1 MTNLLQ
7 NNATIRRGKIIARF
21 LFRAIMQRVR
31 RRLVI
36 MLIIRTLQ
44 EMSDDDATHMAAAIS
59 YYALVSLFPL
69 TLGLIAIMSF
79 IQDAPS
85 AQTITSWVASFLPGS
100 ENLVK
105 VNIES
110 VLAVRGTIG
119 LFAVVGL
126 FWAGSAIFG
135 GITRSIN
142 RAWDVHTDRP
152 LYLSK
157 ARQLVMAVLTG
168 LLFLFSTSITTF
180 LRAYERFAEFNIP
193 FADMLAGPFNDVLVS
208 TTSLVILHASSFVL
222 VLMVFLMLYKYMP
235 NTRTYWRYIWLG
247 ALVAAILF
255 ETTKNLFIIYLNTFT
270 NFANVYGTLAPV
282 VALLLWTYLSGLIL
296 ILGAE
301 LSSEYGRIR
310 RGIERGVLIN

>member
-1 MTNLLQ
+1 ML
-7 NNATIRRGKIIARF
+7 RRAKTIARY
-21 LFRAIMQRVR
+21 RSRTVVQRLR
-31 RRLVI
+31 RRLIV
-36 MLIIRTLQ
+36 MLVLRTLQ

-79 IQDAPS
+79 VQDAPS
-85 AQTITSWVASFLPGS
+85 PETITSWVASFLPGS
-100 ENLVK
+100 ENLVH
-105 VNIES
+105 VNIEA

-119 LFAVVGL
+119 VFAVLGL

-157 ARQLVMAVLTG
+157 ARQLVMALLTG

-180 LRAYERFAEFNIP
+180 LRVYERFASINFP
-193 FADMLAGPFNDVLVS
+193 FADMLVS

-222 VLMVFLMLYKYMP
+222 VLAVFLMLYKYMP
-235 NTRTYWRYIWLG
+235 NTKTYWRYIWLG

-255 ETTKNLFIIYLNTFT
+255 ETTKNLFILYLNTFT

-310 RGIERGVLIN
+310 RGIERGVLIH

>member
-1 MTNLLQ
+1 MTNLIQ
-7 NNATIRRGKIIARF
+7 NNATIRRGKVIARYR
-21 LFRAIMQRVR
+21 FRAIMQRVR
-31 RRLVI
+31 RHMAI
-36 MLIIRTLQ
+36 MLVIRTLQ

-119 LFAVVGL
+119 LFALVGL

-142 RAWDVHTDRP
+142 RAWDVHNDRP

-180 LRAYERFAEFNIP
+180 LRVYERFAEINIP
-193 FADMLAGPFNDVLVS
+193 FGDMLAGPLGDMLVS
-208 TTSLVILHASSFVL
+208 TTSMAILHASSFVL
-222 VLMVFLMLYKYMP
+222 VLMVFLMLYKFMP

>member
-1 MTNLLQ
+1 MTNLIRSNPML
-7 NNATIRRGKIIARF
+7 RRGKTLARYY
-21 LFRAIMQRVR
+21 FRAILQRMR
-31 RRLVI
+31 RRMLI
-36 MLIIRTLQ
+36 MLIVRTLQ

-69 TLGLIAIMSF
+69 TLGMIAIMSLL
-79 IQDAPS
+79 QDAPS
-85 AQTITSWVASFLPGS
+85 PETITGWVASFLPGS

-105 VNIES
+105 VNIEA

-119 LFAVVGL
+119 VFAVVGL

-142 RAWDVHTDRP
+142 RAWDVHQDRP

-157 ARQLVMAVLTG
+157 ARQLVMALLTG

-180 LRAYERFAEFNIP
+180 LRVYERFASINNP
-193 FADMLAGPFNDVLVS
+193 FGDILIS
-208 TTSLVILHASSFVL
+208 TTSLAILHVSSFVL

-235 NTRTYWRYIWLG
+235 NTKTYWRYIWVG

-255 ETTKNLFIIYLNTFT
+255 ETTKNLFIVYLNTFT

-310 RGIERGVLIN
+310 HGIERGVLIN

>member
-1 MTNLLQ
+1 MTNLIQ
-7 NNATIRRGKIIARF
+7 NNATIRRGKVIARYRY
-21 LFRAIMQRVR
+21 RAVMQRVR
-31 RRLVI
+31 RHMAI
-36 MLIIRTLQ
+36 MLVIRTLQ

-59 YYALVSLFPL
+59 YYALLSLFPL

-79 IQDAPS
+79 VQDAPS
-85 AQTITSWVASFLPGS
+85 PDTITSWVASFLPGS

-119 LFAVVGL
+119 LFALVGL

-180 LRAYERFAEFNIP
+180 LRVYERFAEINTP
-193 FADMLAGPFNDVLVS
+193 FGNMLVGDILVS
-208 TTSLVILHASSFVL
+208 TTSLVILHASSFAL

>member
-1 MTNLLQ
+1 MTNLIQ
-7 NNATIRRGKIIARF
+7 NNATIRRGRIIARYH
-21 LFRAIMQRVR
+21 FRAIMQRVR
-31 RRLVI
+31 RRMVI

-59 YYALVSLFPL
+59 YYALLSLFPL

-79 IQDAPS
+79 VQDAPS
-85 AQTITSWVASFLPGS
+85 PETITSWVASFLPGS

-105 VNIES
+105 VEIES

-119 LFAVVGL
+119 LFALVGL

-168 LLFLFSTSITTF
+168 FLFLFSTSITTF
-180 LRAYERFAEFNIP
+180 LRVYERFAEINVP
-193 FADMLAGPFNDVLVS
+193 FGNMLISPFGDVLVS

-222 VLMVFLMLYKYMP
+222 VLTVFLMLYKYMP

-255 ETTKNLFIIYLNTFT
+255 ETTKNLFIIYLNAFT
-270 NFANVYGTLAPV
+270 NFEDVYGTLAPV

>member
-1 MTNLLQ
+1 MIRSNPML
-7 NNATIRRGKIIARF
+7 RRGKILARYH
-21 LFRAIMQRVR
+21 FRAILQRMR
-31 RRLVI
+31 RRMLI
-36 MLIIRTLQ
+36 MLIVRTLQ

-69 TLGLIAIMSF
+69 TLGMIAIMSLL
-79 IQDAPS
+79 QDAPS
-85 AQTITSWVASFLPGS
+85 PETITGWVASFLPGS

-105 VNIES
+105 VNIEA

-119 LFAVVGL
+119 VFAVVGL

-142 RAWDVHTDRP
+142 RAWDVHQDRP

-157 ARQLVMAVLTG
+157 ARQLVMALLTG

-180 LRAYERFAEFNIP
+180 LRVYERFASINNP
-193 FADMLAGPFNDVLVS
+193 FGDILIS
-208 TTSLVILHASSFVL
+208 TTSLAILHVSSFVL

-235 NTRTYWRYIWLG
+235 NTKTYWRYIWVG

-255 ETTKNLFIIYLNTFT
+255 ETTKNLFIVYLNTFT

-310 RGIERGVLIN
+310 HGIERGVLIN

>member
-1 MTNLLQ
+1 MTNLIQ
-7 NNATIRRGKIIARF
+7 NNATIRRSKIIARYRY
-21 LFRAIMQRVR
+21 RAIMQRVR
-31 RRLVI
+31 RHMAI
-36 MLIIRTLQ
+36 MLVIRTLQ

-59 YYALVSLFPL
+59 YYALLSLFPL

-79 IQDAPS
+79 VQDAPS
-85 AQTITSWVASFLPGS
+85 PDTITSWVASFLPGS

-119 LFAVVGL
+119 LFALVGL

-180 LRAYERFAEFNIP
+180 LRVYERFAEINIP
-193 FADMLAGPFNDVLVS
+193 FGDMLAGPFGDILVS
-208 TTSLVILHASSFVL
+208 TTSMAILHASSFVL

>member
-1 MTNLLQ
+1 M
-7 NNATIRRGKIIARF
+7 
-21 LFRAIMQRVR
+21 
-31 RRLVI
+31 
-36 MLIIRTLQ
+36 
-44 EMSDDDATHMAAAIS
+44 
-59 YYALVSLFPL
+59 
-69 TLGLIAIMSF
+69 
-79 IQDAPS
+79 
-85 AQTITSWVASFLPGS
+85 
-100 ENLVK
+100 
-105 VNIES
+105 NIEA

-119 LFAVVGL
+119 VFAILGL

-157 ARQLVMAVLTG
+157 ARQLIMAVLTG
-168 LLFLFSTSITTF
+168 LLFMFSTGITTF
-180 LRAYERFAEFNIP
+180 LRVYERFASINFP
-193 FADMLAGPFNDVLVS
+193 FGDMLVS
-208 TTSLVILHASSFVL
+208 SSSLVILHASSFML
-222 VLMVFLMLYKYMP
+222 VLAVFLMLYKYMP
-235 NTRTYWRYIWLG
+235 NTKTYWRYIWLG

-255 ETTKNLFIIYLNTFT
+255 ETTKNLFILYLNTFT

-310 RGIERGVLIN
+310 RGIERGVLLH

>member
-1 MTNLLQ
+1 
-7 NNATIRRGKIIARF
+7 
-21 LFRAIMQRVR
+21 MQRVR
-31 RRLVI
+31 RHMAI
-36 MLIIRTLQ
+36 MLVIRTLQ

-59 YYALVSLFPL
+59 YYALLSLFPL

-79 IQDAPS
+79 VQDAPS
-85 AQTITSWVASFLPGS
+85 PDTITSWVASFLPGS

-119 LFAVVGL
+119 LFALVGL

-168 LLFLFSTSITTF
+168 LLFFSPPALRPFSGFTS
-180 LRAYERFAEFNIP
+180 
-193 FADMLAGPFNDVLVS
+193 
-208 TTSLVILHASSFVL
+208 ASRRLTLLS
-222 VLMVFLMLYKYMP
+222 
-235 NTRTYWRYIWLG
+235 
-247 ALVAAILF
+247 AICLSAIF
-255 ETTKNLFIIYLNTFT
+255 SS
-270 NFANVYGTLAPV
+270 APRV
-282 VALLLWTYLSGLIL
+282 W
-296 ILGAE
+296 
-301 LSSEYGRIR
+301 
-310 RGIERGVLIN
+310 

>member
-1 MTNLLQ
+1 MTNLIQ
-7 NNATIRRGKIIARF
+7 GNALIRRGRIIARYH
-21 LFRAIMQRVR
+21 FRAIMQRVR
-31 RRLVI
+31 RRMVI

-59 YYALVSLFPL
+59 YYALLSLFPL

-79 IQDAPS
+79 VQDAPS
-85 AQTITSWVASFLPGS
+85 PETITSWVASFLPGS
-100 ENLVK
+100 EKLVK
-105 VNIES
+105 VEIES

-119 LFAVVGL
+119 LFALVGL
-126 FWAGSAIFG
+126 FWTGSAVFG

-157 ARQLVMAVLTG
+157 ARQLVMAALTG

-180 LRAYERFAEFNIP
+180 LRVYERFAEIDTP
-193 FADMLAGPFNDVLVS
+193 LGDMLVGDMLVS

-222 VLMVFLMLYKYMP
+222 VLTVFLMLYKYMP
-235 NTRTYWRYIWLG
+235 NTRTYWRYIWVG

-270 NFANVYGTLAPV
+270 NFANVYGALAPV

-310 RGIERGVLIN
+310 HGIGRGVLIN

>member
-1 MTNLLQ
+1 MTNLFQGNSL
-7 NNATIRRGKIIARF
+7 IRRGKTIARHRH
-21 LFRAIMQRVR
+21 RAIMRQVR

-59 YYALVSLFPL
+59 YYALLSLFPL

-79 IQDAPS
+79 VHDAPS
-85 AQTITSWVASFLPGS
+85 PEIITSWVTSFLPGS

-119 LFAVVGL
+119 VFAVLGL

-135 GITRSIN
+135 GIMRSIN

-168 LLFLFSTSITTF
+168 SLFLFSTSISTF
-180 LRAYERFAEFNIP
+180 LRVYERFASIELP
-193 FADMLAGPFNDVLVS
+193 FGDVLVS

-222 VLMVFLMLYKYMP
+222 VLLVFLMLYKYMP

-255 ETTKNLFIIYLNTFT
+255 EATKNLFILYLNTFT
-270 NFANVYGTLAPV
+270 NFADVYGTLAPV

>member
-1 MTNLLQ
+1 MTNLIQ
-7 NNATIRRGKIIARF
+7 SNALIRRGKIIARYR
-21 LFRAIMQRVR
+21 FRAIMQRVR
-31 RRLVI
+31 RRMVI

-59 YYALVSLFPL
+59 YYAVLSLFPL

-119 LFAVVGL
+119 LFALVGL

-180 LRAYERFAEFNIP
+180 LRVYERFAEINVP
-193 FADMLAGPFNDVLVS
+193 FGDMLVSPFGDLLIS
-208 TTSLVILHASSFVL
+208 TTSMAILHASSFAL

-301 LSSEYGRIR
+301 LSSEYGRIQ

>member
-1 MTNLLQ
+1 MTNLIQ
-7 NNATIRRGKIIARF
+7 SNALIRRGKIIARYR
-21 LFRAIMQRVR
+21 FRSIMQRVR
-31 RRLVI
+31 RRMVI

-59 YYALVSLFPL
+59 YYAVLSLFPL

-79 IQDAPS
+79 VQDAPS
-85 AQTITSWVASFLPGS
+85 PQTITSWVASFLPGS

-119 LFAVVGL
+119 LFALVGL

-180 LRAYERFAEFNIP
+180 LRVYERFAEINVP
-193 FADMLAGPFNDVLVS
+193 FGNMLVSPFGDILVS

>member
-1 MTNLLQ
+1 MTNLIRSNPML
-7 NNATIRRGKIIARF
+7 RRGKILARYH
-21 LFRAIMQRVR
+21 FRAILQRMR
-31 RRLVI
+31 RRMLI
-36 MLIIRTLQ
+36 MLIVRTLQ

-69 TLGLIAIMSF
+69 TLGMIAIMSLL
-79 IQDAPS
+79 QDAPS
-85 AQTITSWVASFLPGS
+85 PETITGWVASFLPGS

-105 VNIES
+105 VNIEA

-119 LFAVVGL
+119 VFAVVGL

-142 RAWDVHTDRP
+142 RAWDVHQDRP

-157 ARQLVMAVLTG
+157 ARQLVMALLTG

-180 LRAYERFAEFNIP
+180 LRVYERFASINNP
-193 FADMLAGPFNDVLVS
+193 FGDILIS
-208 TTSLVILHASSFVL
+208 TTSLAILHVSSFVL

-235 NTRTYWRYIWLG
+235 NTKTYWRYIWVG

-255 ETTKNLFIIYLNTFT
+255 ETTKNLFIVYLNTFT

-310 RGIERGVLIN
+310 HGIERGVLIN

>member
-1 MTNLLQ
+1 MTNLIQ
-7 NNATIRRGKIIARF
+7 SNALIRRGKIIARYR
-21 LFRAIMQRVR
+21 FRAIMQRVR
-31 RRLVI
+31 RRMVI

-59 YYALVSLFPL
+59 YYAVLSLFPL

-119 LFAVVGL
+119 LFALVGL

-142 RAWDVHTDRP
+142 RAWDVHNDRP

-180 LRAYERFAEFNIP
+180 LRVYERFAEINIP
-193 FADMLAGPFNDVLVS
+193 FGDMLAGPLGDMLVS
-208 TTSLVILHASSFVL
+208 TTSMAILHASSFVL
-222 VLMVFLMLYKYMP
+222 VLMVFLMLYKFMP